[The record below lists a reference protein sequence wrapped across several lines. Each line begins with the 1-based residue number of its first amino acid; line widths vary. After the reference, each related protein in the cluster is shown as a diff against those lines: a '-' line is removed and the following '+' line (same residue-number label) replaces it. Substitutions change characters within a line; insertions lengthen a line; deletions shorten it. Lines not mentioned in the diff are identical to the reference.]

1 MIARLI
7 AVMSLFVCASICAQT
22 RVLDDFENLSSWQA
36 DHTDDVTA
44 NLSAV
49 PGEIG
54 NAMRLQFDFAGVNG
68 YATAKRKLPLD
79 LPDNY
84 EISFWI
90 RGDAGVNNLQFKLVD
105 ESGANVWWMNRPDFA
120 FPRDWQQIK
129 IKKRQIGFAW
139 GPTQD
144 RALKHI
150 ASIELVVSSG
160 QDGGK
165 GAVDFDQLEL
175 RTLPPPNPALP
186 KPVVTSN
193 SEHVGTPAAW
203 VMDGDESTAWS
214 SNPRDG
220 AEVHLDIDFGA
231 PREFGGLVLH
241 WYEYDRAVD
250 YDVQF
255 SDDASQWRTVRT
267 VKNGNGSTDA
277 LMLPESQT
285 RYLRLAMH
293 RGRVGLY
300 RLQEIVVKPVE
311 FGETSNAFFS
321 ALAKDAP
328 RGTYPRGF
336 TEQPYWTIV
345 GVDGVGAPALMSED
359 GVLEPK
365 KGGFSI
371 EPILQIDGKRVTW
384 ADVTPTQ
391 ALAENYLPI
400 PSVTWKSGNVEL
412 TVDAFADGKRDSSAL
427 LARYRVRNPGTRPQI
442 VVLALAIRPFQVN
455 PPAQF
460 LNSAG
465 GVSPIRDM
473 ALNADTVSINDKPSV
488 LALTHPDAFIAS
500 AYDQGSVVE
509 RLQGRIERTGQSIHD
524 DVGFASGALLYRLTL
539 APSEEKEIDLAAPI
553 TGDLPT
559 IDARDAA
566 AIAWMTQ
573 EREKVAK
580 EWHAKLDRVSI
591 VVPAQA
597 RYIVDAL
604 RTSVAYA
611 LISRD
616 GPALRPGTRAY
627 ARSWIRDGAMIEDA
641 LLSLGNIDAARDFV
655 DWYAPHQFNN
665 GKVPCCVDHRGSD
678 PVPENDSHGEMI
690 HAIAQLYR
698 YGGDRAEL
706 KKNWPH
712 IDAAI
717 SYMDG
722 LRTSETGATNPAFKG
737 MMPASISHEGYSAK
751 PMHSYWDDFWSL
763 VGYRDAV
770 DMANALGRKDDAERI
785 AKSRDEFRK
794 NLLAS
799 IAATVASHAI
809 DYLPGC
815 AELGDFD
822 ATSSTLA
829 VAPAGELSDLSA
841 LIHATFERY
850 WKDFDARAKGER
862 AWKDYTPYEWRTVG
876 TFVRLGWR
884 DRAQA
889 AIDFFFRSGAR
900 PRAWN
905 QWAEVVGN
913 DPREIR
919 FIGDM
924 PHIWVA
930 SDFIRSTLDL
940 FAFDRASDHALVI
953 GAGLPASWID
963 SKEGV
968 AISGMRTAY
977 GSLSFRIRNA
987 NGRVTLHIGKGAT
1000 PPGGFVFE
1008 PSYETVANVRINGKA
1023 VQFNDHSLSVASA
1036 PADVTFEVAT
1046 QH

>member
-1 MIARLI
+1 
-7 AVMSLFVCASICAQT
+7 
-22 RVLDDFENLSSWQA
+22 
-36 DHTDDVTA
+36 
-44 NLSAV
+44 
-49 PGEIG
+49 
-54 NAMRLQFDFAGVNG
+54 
-68 YATAKRKLPLD
+68 
-79 LPDNY
+79 
-84 EISFWI
+84 
-90 RGDAGVNNLQFKLVD
+90 
-105 ESGANVWWMNRPDFA
+105 
-120 FPRDWQQIK
+120 
-129 IKKRQIGFAW
+129 
-139 GPTQD
+139 
-144 RALKHI
+144 
-150 ASIELVVSSG
+150 
-160 QDGGK
+160 
-165 GAVDFDQLEL
+165 
-175 RTLPPPNPALP
+175 
-186 KPVVTSN
+186 
-193 SEHVGTPAAW
+193 
-203 VMDGDESTAWS
+203 
-214 SNPRDG
+214 
-220 AEVHLDIDFGA
+220 
-231 PREFGGLVLH
+231 
-241 WYEYDRAVD
+241 
-250 YDVQF
+250 
-255 SDDASQWRTVRT
+255 
-267 VKNGNGSTDA
+267 
-277 LMLPESQT
+277 
-285 RYLRLAMH
+285 
-293 RGRVGLY
+293 VGLY
-300 RLQEIVVKPVE
+300 RLQEIIVKPVE
-311 FGETSNAFFS
+311 FGATSNAFFS

-328 RGTYPRGF
+328 RGMYPRGF

-359 GVLEPK
+359 GAMEPI

-384 ADVTPTQ
+384 ADVAPVQT
-391 ALAENYLPI
+391 LAENYLPM
-400 PSVTWKSGNVEL
+400 PSVMWKSGNVEL
-412 TVDAFADGKRDSSAL
+412 TVDGFAEGKRDASTL
-427 LARYRVRNPGTRPQI
+427 LARYRLRNLGARPQT

-465 GVSPIRDM
+465 GVSPIRDIEF
-473 ALNADTVSINDKPSV
+473 NADTVSVNGKPSV

-509 RLQGRIERTGQSIHD
+509 RLQGRIERTEPSIHD
-524 DVGFASGALLYRLTL
+524 DAGFASGALLYRLTL
-539 APSEEKEIDLAAPI
+539 APNEEKEIDLAAPT
-553 TGDLPT
+553 TGGLPT

-566 AIAWMTQ
+566 AVAWMMR

-580 EWHAKLDRVSI
+580 EWHTKLDRVSI
-591 VVPAQA
+591 SVPAQA
-597 RYIVDAL
+597 QYIVDAL
-604 RTSVAYA
+604 RSSVAYA

-616 GPALRPGTRAY
+616 GAALRPGTRAY

-641 LLSLGNIDAARDFV
+641 LLSLGNIDVAREFV
-655 DWYAPHQFNN
+655 DWYAPHQFSN

-678 PVPENDSHGEMI
+678 PVPENDSHGELI

-717 SYMDG
+717 KYMDG
-722 LRTSETGATNPAFKG
+722 LRASETGAANPAFKG

-763 VGYRDAV
+763 IGYRDAA
-770 DMANALGRKDDAERI
+770 DMANALGRKDDADRI
-785 AKSRDEFRK
+785 AKSRDAFK
-794 NLLAS
+794 TDLLAS

-829 VAPAGELSDLSA
+829 IAPAGELSDLSA

-850 WKDFDARAKGER
+850 WNEFDARTKGER

-876 TFVRLGWR
+876 SFVRLGWR

-905 QWAEVVGN
+905 QWAEVVGH

-940 FAFDRASDHALVI
+940 FAYDRASDHALVI

-963 SKEGV
+963 AKEGV

-977 GSLSFRIRNA
+977 GALSYRVRNA
-987 NGRVTLHIGKGAT
+987 NGHITIHIDKGAA

-1008 PSYETVANVRINGKA
+1008 SPYENVANARVNGKA
-1023 VQFNDHSLSVASA
+1023 VQFNDHSLGIASA
-1036 PADVTFEVAT
+1036 PADVTFDVPT
-1046 QH
+1046 IH